1 MNRYEDIARNYQ
13 AVLAQVEQAALRSGR
28 DPETVKLVVVTKS
41 HPLDKVKAVID
52 LGARHLGENRVEE
65 ALPKMAA
72 LADRTNLHWHMIGHV
87 QSRKAKNVLD
97 GFHLVHSL
105 DSLKLAGLYERLCAE
120 REINLPVLLELNAGG
135 EISKYGWDVSRS
147 DLIGQVVEMV
157 DEIVRLPHLAVR
169 GVMTMAPFNSPPD
182 ELRRIFKRVKR
193 VQMDLKA
200 KYPNKDI
207 IELSMGTSADFT
219 IAVEEGATL
228 IRVGQAIMGQ
238 RI

>member
-1 MNRYEDIARNYQ
+1 MSKYQEIAQNYQ
-13 AVLAQVEQAALRSGR
+13 AVLSELKQAASRSGR
-28 DPETVKLVVVTKS
+28 DSEAVRLVVVTKS
-41 HPLDKVKAVID
+41 QPLDRIKAVID

-72 LADRTNLHWHMIGHV
+72 LAGNTDLHWHMIGHV

-97 GFHLVHSL
+97 GFQLIHSL
-105 DSLKLAGLYERLCAE
+105 DSLKLADLYERLSAE
-120 REINLPVLLELNAGG
+120 RGIVLPVLLELNSGG
-135 EISKYGWDVSRS
+135 ETSKYGWDVSRAE
-147 DLIGQVVEMV
+147 LIGQVVERV
-157 DEIVRLPHLAVR
+157 DEIIRQPHLAVR
-169 GVMTMAPFNSPPD
+169 GVMTMAPLECPPD

-219 IAVEEGATL
+219 IAVEEGATV

-238 RI
+238 RS